1 MCDHNKEM
9 LYSSHLRQTWSIHT
23 LQALLPPTL
32 TLKVTSAQTQ
42 SAWMLCQE
50 RFLPVLA
57 PHNVCRPQTL
67 MPTHCSSLLP
77 WPWNK
82 YLLFMMWKW
91 GSSSCFRLSCCPQ
104 AGPLPSLS
112 PSLAEKLGVL
122 SFFRACVGGKVTV
135 LLSASRPRF

>member
-67 MPTHCSSLLP
+67 MPHPLQEPPALAMEQVPSLHDVEMGIILLLQAQLLP
-77 WPWNK
+77 TGWAT
-82 YLLFMMWKW
+82 
-91 GSSSCFRLSCCPQ
+91 SIT
-104 AGPLPSLS
+104 
-112 PSLAEKLGVL
+112 
-122 SFFRACVGGKVTV
+122 VTITG
-135 LLSASRPRF
+135 